1 MGTLVAIIAWAFFGL
16 IIGAVARLLVPGRQ
30 PMGMLMT
37 MLVGVVGSLAGG
49 LLAWALTGAD
59 DPYQPAGWIMSI
71 VGAVLLVWLLYAAS
85 VSRRR
90 HV

>member
-1 MGTLVAIIAWAFFGL
+1 MGTLGAIIAWAFFGL

-49 LLAWALTGAD
+49 LLAWALMGVD
-59 DPYQPAGWIMSI
+59 DPYQSAGWIMSI
-71 VGAVLLVWLLYAAS
+71 VGAVLLVWLYAAS

-90 HV
+90 HI

>member
-1 MGTLVAIIAWAFFGL
+1 MGTLGAIIAWAFFGL

-49 LLAWALTGAD
+49 LLAWALMGAD

-71 VGAVLLVWLLYAAS
+71 VGAVLLVWLYAAS